1 MQHET
6 YHLIDYYK
14 RLPLGA
20 VLKNCIADHGK
31 EGKEMSKVIVWLY
44 DNRVTISLAIYLSS
58 YHYSANLVH
67 GPLVNPFQYHT
78 IGSGAGGGAGEATA
92 PPSENKREAQP
103 LPPPL
108 TEVYV
113 CFKAL

>member
-6 YHLIDYYK
+6 NHLIDYYK

-31 EGKEMSKVIVWLY
+31 EGKKMSKVIVWLY

-67 GPLVNPFQYHT
+67 SPLVNPFQYHT
-78 IGSGAGGGAGEATA
+78 IGSGAGGAGEATA
-92 PPSENKREAQP
+92 PPSENKTEAQS